1 MYLLT
6 WERRKFH
13 VGVADTDWMFPGGV
27 PLIYLIIL
35 MQNGSD
41 SATLTNTWEALTLT
55 VGLYCYVINC
65 RYIEIIRE

>member
-1 MYLLT
+1 
-6 WERRKFH
+6 
-13 VGVADTDWMFPGGV
+13 
-27 PLIYLIIL
+27 